1 MGWVTRLI
9 ITGIF
14 LAIIG
19 ITSLIIKIY
28 KKRLA
33 AEEQNSD
40 EAKARLIEA
49 AKERNEKENALLTEA
64 LEEDEGAYTDEEEDQ
79 GASDDY
85 EQIGFYDIPRE
96 DE

>member
-9 ITGIF
+9 ITGTF

-28 KKRLA
+28 KKRLV
-33 AEEQNSD
+33 AEDQNSD

-49 AKERNEKENALLTEA
+49 AKEKNEKENALLTEA
-64 LEEDEGAYTDEEEDQ
+64 LEEDEGAYTDEEEDNV
-79 GASDDY
+79 ASDDY
-85 EQIGFYDIPRE
+85 KQIGFYDIPRE